1 MNMLHKR
8 TSSVNEVNL
17 TSLSITSIFEIGDS
31 HHIQAFSRAIA
42 LQREAQI
49 FYSNEIDF
57 GDYDI
62 FSDPIPFEPITEQLT
77 YEHVSL
83 NPIIKVNKIK
93 VNGVSTSSLLHI
105 GNTRN
110 AMLESRVKHIRHLKS
125 EH

>member
-1 MNMLHKR
+1 MPFKR
-8 TSSVNEVNL
+8 TSSVNHVNL

-31 HHIQAFSRAIA
+31 HQIQAFSRAIA

-49 FYSNEIDF
+49 YFSNEIHF
-57 GDYDI
+57 EDYDI
-62 FSDPIPFEPITEQLT
+62 FSDPIPIEPITEQLT
-77 YEHVSL
+77 YEQVSF
-83 NPIIKVNKIK
+83 NPIIKVDKIE

-105 GNTRN
+105 GSTRN